1 MLQASPKKRLPTKSW
16 HISRCDARD
25 WHLFQSSWKLL
36 SYEENFNSFVNVL
49 AGTQHEPDQ
58 LYNEGN
64 EWENPK
70 TAGLEDQLKSNL
82 EKMLRDRAATL
93 GVDSTLAESLI
104 TFINTLYSMRF
115 EPGLKSM
122 LTDINQY
129 GASDKRL
136 ESRTDDL
143 NAVLRL
149 KR

>member
-104 TFINTLYSMRF
+104 TF
-115 EPGLKSM
+115 PGLKSM